1 MAPPGTDLGSLLT
14 GRVALVTGGGRGIGR
29 AIAIEFARAGASV
42 AIAAR
47 TAPELESTLAELT
60 TLGAKAAAFTADLS
74 DRAEPARLAAEV
86 VSRLGQIDVLVN
98 NAGVG
103 SAIDP
108 RPVAEF
114 SDRTWDLTLAT
125 NLTAPYLLCK
135 ATVPGMIARRWGRV
149 LNIASIV
156 ATIGAEAGSAY
167 AASKG
172 GLVAFTKSLALE
184 VAKHGVTAN
193 AICPGPVRTRQSDL
207 RLTQIAAERG
217 VDFAKPRGGPDADG
231 APPGSGRDR
240 ARCGVPRERAGR
252 RDHRSGV
259 ECGRRR
265 GDALRRARPSAGRG
279 EESSWH
285 RRR

>member
-1 MAPPGTDLGSLLT
+1 MARPGTDLGRVLA
-14 GRVALVTGGGRGIGR
+14 GRLALVTGGGRGIGR
-29 AIAIEFARAGASV
+29 AIAIEFARAGATV

-47 TAPELESTLAELT
+47 TASELESTLDELT
-60 TLGAKAAAFTADLS
+60 SYGAKAAAFTVDLADRTES
-74 DRAEPARLAAEV
+74 ARLVAEV
-86 VSRLGQIDVLVN
+86 ESRLGQIEVLVN

-149 LNIASIV
+149 VNICSIV

-217 VDFAKPRGGPDADG
+217 VEFANLEAGLTPM
-231 APPGSGRDR
+231 
-240 ARCGVPRERAGR
+240 GR
-252 RDHRSGV
+252 RLDPVEIAHVAVFLASEHAAAITGQAWNVDAGV
-259 ECGRRR
+259 VMR
-265 GDALRRARPSAGRG
+265 
-279 EESSWH
+279 
-285 RRR
+285 

>member
-1 MAPPGTDLGSLLT
+1 MARPGTELGALLA

-42 AIAAR
+42 AVGAR
-47 TAPELESTLAELT
+47 TASELEGPLAELPS
-60 TLGAKAAAFTADLS
+60 LGATAAAFTVDLA

-103 SAIDP
+103 SSIDP

-184 VAKHGVTAN
+184 VAKSGVTAN
-193 AICPGPVRTRQSDL
+193 AICPGPVRTRTSDL
-207 RLTQIAAERG
+207 RLTQIAAELG
-217 VDFAKPRGGPDADG
+217 VDFAKLE
-231 APPGSGRDR
+231 SGLT
-240 ARCGVPRERAGR
+240 PMGR
-252 RDHRSGV
+252 RLDPVEIAHVAVFLASEQAAAITGQAWNVDAGV
-259 ECGRRR
+259 VMR
-265 GDALRRARPSAGRG
+265 
-279 EESSWH
+279 
-285 RRR
+285 

>member
-1 MAPPGTDLGSLLT
+1 MARPATDLGALLA

-60 TLGAKAAAFTADLS
+60 SLGAMAAAFTVDLA
-74 DRAEPARLAAEV
+74 DRAEPARLVAEA

-103 SAIDP
+103 SSIDP

-184 VAKHGVTAN
+184 VAKSGVTAN
-193 AICPGPVRTRQSDL
+193 AICPGPVRTRTSDL

-217 VDFAKPRGGPDADG
+217 VEFAQLE
-231 APPGSGRDR
+231 SGLT
-240 ARCGVPRERAGR
+240 PMGR
-252 RDHRSGV
+252 RLDPVEIAHVAVFLASEQAAAITGQAWNVDAGV
-259 ECGRRR
+259 VMR
-265 GDALRRARPSAGRG
+265 
-279 EESSWH
+279 
-285 RRR
+285 

>member
-1 MAPPGTDLGSLLT
+1 MARPGTDLL
-14 GRVALVTGGGRGIGR
+14 GRIALITGGGRGIGR

-47 TAPELESTLAELT
+47 TAKELESTLAELT
-60 TLGAKAAAFTADLS
+60 SLGCTAAAYTIDLA
-74 DRAEPARLAAEV
+74 DRAEPTRLASEV
-86 VSRLGQIDVLVN
+86 FGRFGQVDILVN

-103 SAIDP
+103 SSVDP

-114 SDRTWDLTLAT
+114 SDGTWDLTIAT

-149 LNIASIV
+149 VNIASIV

-193 AICPGPVRTRQSDL
+193 AICPGPVRTRTSDL

-217 VDFAKPRGGPDADG
+217 LEFAKLE
-231 APPGSGRDR
+231 SGLT
-240 ARCGVPRERAGR
+240 PMGR
-252 RDHRSGV
+252 RLDPV
-259 ECGRRR
+259 EIAHVAVFLASEQAAAITGQAWNV
-265 GDALRRARPSAGRG
+265 DAGAVMR
-279 EESSWH
+279 
-285 RRR
+285 